1 MEKIHTISENTNH
14 KYIMIIVYMNIR
26 ELCILI
32 LEKANSKIKNINRFQ
47 GSLQN
52 DKAINLS
59 REHNNPKCLCI

>member
-1 MEKIHTISENTNH
+1 MKKIHHINANQSR
-14 KYIMIIVYMNIR
+14 IGMV
-26 ELCILI
+26 ILI

-59 REHNNPKCLCI
+59 REHDNPKCLCI